1 MTDPG
6 ADTRAAQETA
16 PAPVLPADN
25 GLDRRAGDGEIP
37 AEKVGDG
44 WRASPNGSADTRD
57 RRARMAD
64 WLEDVEDLQRRIRAK
79 RGDAPPIN
87 AATVLNELRE
97 ERIEQ
102 IVRASGREF
111 LETVKAHHRAD
122 KERRE
127 RERME
132 SDNPDANLTAD
143 MINDMRDERDEQ
155 ILSAVVGVC

>member
-1 MTDPG
+1 MTDSG

-16 PAPVLPADN
+16 PAPVLPADET
-25 GLDRRAGDGEIP
+25 DRYANDGEIP

-44 WRASPNGSADTRD
+44 WRASPNGSADALD

-64 WLEDVEDLQRRIRAK
+64 WLKDAKDHQRRIRAR

-87 AATVLNELRE
+87 AATILNELRE

-102 IVRASGREF
+102 LAASGREF

>member
-1 MTDPG
+1 MTDSG

-16 PAPVLPADN
+16 PAPVLPADET
-25 GLDRRAGDGEIP
+25 DRRANDGEIP
-37 AEKVGDG
+37 AEKVGGDG
-44 WRASPNGSADTRD
+44 W
-57 RRARMAD
+57 
-64 WLEDVEDLQRRIRAK
+64 RAK

-87 AATVLNELRE
+87 SATILNELRE

-102 IVRASGREF
+102 LAASGREF

-155 ILSAVVGVC
+155 ILSAVLGIYEEEE

>member
-1 MTDPG
+1 M
-6 ADTRAAQETA
+6 ADSNADMRASQETA
-16 PAPVLPADN
+16 SAPVLPAN
-25 GLDRRAGDGEIP
+25 ETARRAGGGEIP

-102 IVRASGREF
+102 IVSVPSGREF
-111 LETVKAHHRAD
+111 LERVKAHHRAD
-122 KERRE
+122 KEQRE

>member
-1 MTDPG
+1 MTDSG

-16 PAPVLPADN
+16 PAPVLPADET
-25 GLDRRAGDGEIP
+25 DRRANDGEIP

-44 WRASPNGSADTRD
+44 WRASPNGSADALD

-64 WLEDVEDLQRRIRAK
+64 WLEDAKDHQRRIRAR
-79 RGDAPPIN
+79 RGDAPTIN
-87 AATVLNELRE
+87 SATVLNELRE

-102 IVRASGREF
+102 LAASGREF
-111 LETVKAHHRAD
+111 LERVKAHHRAD

-155 ILSAVVGVC
+155 ILSAVVGGC

>member
-1 MTDPG
+1 MTDSG

-16 PAPVLPADN
+16 PAPVSPTN
-25 GLDRRAGDGEIP
+25 ETKRRDGNGEIP

-44 WRASPNGSADTRD
+44 WRA
-57 RRARMAD
+57 
-64 WLEDVEDLQRRIRAK
+64 K

-87 AATVLNELRE
+87 SATVLNELRE
-97 ERIEQ
+97 ERINQ
-102 IVRASGREF
+102 LVRVPSGREF
-111 LETVKAHHRAD
+111 LERVKAHHRAD

-155 ILSAVVGVC
+155 ILSAVLGIYEEEE

>member
-1 MTDPG
+1 MTDLS
-6 ADTRAAQETA
+6 ADMRAAQETA
-16 PAPVLPADN
+16 SAPVLPADETE
-25 GLDRRAGDGEIP
+25 RRDGNGEIP

-44 WRASPNGSADTRD
+44 WRA
-57 RRARMAD
+57 
-64 WLEDVEDLQRRIRAK
+64 K

-87 AATVLNELRE
+87 SATVLNELRE

-102 IVRASGREF
+102 FVRPPSGREF

-155 ILSAVVGVC
+155 ILSAVVGGC

>member
-1 MTDPG
+1 M
-6 ADTRAAQETA
+6 ADSNADMRAAQETA
-16 PAPVLPADN
+16 PAPVLPADET
-25 GLDRRAGDGEIP
+25 DRRDGDGEIP
-37 AEKVGDG
+37 VEKVGDG
-44 WRASPNGSADTRD
+44 WRASPNGSADARD

-64 WLEDVEDLQRRIRAK
+64 WLEDAKDHQRRIRAR
-79 RGDAPPIN
+79 RGDAPTIN

-102 IVRASGREF
+102 LAAGGREF
-111 LETVKAHHRAD
+111 LERVKAHHRAD
-122 KERRE
+122 KEQRE

>member
-1 MTDPG
+1 MESANENRESEDDMLDPG

-16 PAPVLPADN
+16 PAPVLPAN
-25 GLDRRAGDGEIP
+25 ETERRAGAGEIP

-44 WRASPNGSADTRD
+44 WG
-57 RRARMAD
+57 
-64 WLEDVEDLQRRIRAK
+64 AK

-87 AATVLNELRE
+87 SATVLNELRE

-102 IVRASGREF
+102 LVRVPTSGREF
-111 LETVKAHHRAD
+111 LERVKAHHRAD

-155 ILSAVVGVC
+155 ILSAVLGIYEEEE

>member
-1 MTDPG
+1 MTDSG
-6 ADTRAAQETA
+6 ADARAAQETA
-16 PAPVLPADN
+16 PAPVLPADETA
-25 GLDRRAGDGEIP
+25 RRASDGEIQV
-37 AEKVGDG
+37 EKVGDG
-44 WRASPNGSADTRD
+44 WRASPNGSADALD

-64 WLEDVEDLQRRIRAK
+64 WLKDTKDLHSRIRAR
-79 RGDAPPIN
+79 RGDAPTIN

-102 IVRASGREF
+102 LAASGREF
-111 LETVKAHHRAD
+111 LERVKAHHRAD
-122 KERRE
+122 KEQRE

>member
-1 MTDPG
+1 MTDSG

-16 PAPVLPADN
+16 PAPVLPADET
-25 GLDRRAGDGEIP
+25 DRRANDGEIP
-37 AEKVGDG
+37 AEKVGGDG
-44 WRASPNGSADTRD
+44 W
-57 RRARMAD
+57 
-64 WLEDVEDLQRRIRAK
+64 RAK

-87 AATVLNELRE
+87 SATILNELRE

-102 IVRASGREF
+102 LAASGREF

-155 ILSAVVGVC
+155 ILSAVVGGC